1 MEKVEKSME
10 QKTGDDIM
18 NHRWTIRNSNG
29 MILIQNEKQEV
40 KKQNKTENGRKI

>member
-1 MEKVEKSME
+1 
-10 QKTGDDIM
+10 M
-18 NHRWTIRNSNG
+18 NHRWTIR